1 MNKSRQVSADFENK
15 FILRHLLLGELPL
28 VVTSLCIQVMN
39 ESNGPHE
46 TEQWDLVILKPLP
59 FNRLTVQTFEVGA
72 KPSTIRH
79 VVLYGTTSLK
89 SA

>member
-1 MNKSRQVSADFENK
+1 MMDHVPGTLSLSSFASRCMNKSRQVSADFENK

-46 TEQWDLVILKPLP
+46 TEQ
-59 FNRLTVQTFEVGA
+59 
-72 KPSTIRH
+72 
-79 VVLYGTTSLK
+79 
-89 SA
+89 